1 MKKLLLHKIRQGEF
15 NPSPSIQQTIDS
27 LNTSYA
33 RARETVQRMH
43 SEDELTLEES
53 MGREFLYYSKEM
65 HKAKLKQ
72 FEDEDQKMFELRKE
86 LKSIFQVDVWDEVIQ
101 NCEFDTLEELYESY
115 KQYVRN
121 NYEYS
126 EITQ

>member
-1 MKKLLLHKIRQGEF
+1 MKKLLLNRIRSGEF
-15 NPSPSIQQTIDS
+15 NPSQTIQQTIDS

-72 FEDEDQKMFELRKE
+72 FEDEDQKMFLLRKE
-86 LKSIFQVDVWDEVIQ
+86 LHDIFGIDVWDEVILSYEFETIEEMY
-101 NCEFDTLEELYESY
+101 NCF
-115 KQYVRN
+115 KQHIRD
-121 NYEYS
+121 NYA
-126 EITQ
+126 

>member
-1 MKKLLLHKIRQGEF
+1 MKKLLLNRIRSGEF
-15 NPSPSIQQTIDS
+15 NPSRTIQQTIDS

-72 FEDEDQKMFELRKE
+72 FEDEDQKMFILRKE
-86 LKSIFQVDVWDEVIQ
+86 LHGIFGIDVWDEVILSYEFETIEEMY
-101 NCEFDTLEELYESY
+101 NCF
-115 KQYVRN
+115 KQHIRD
-121 NYEYS
+121 NYA
-126 EITQ
+126 

>member
-1 MKKLLLHKIRQGEF
+1 MKKLLLNRIRSGEF
-15 NPSPSIQQTIDS
+15 NPSRTIQQTIDS

-65 HKAKLKQ
+65 HKTKLKQ
-72 FEDEDQKMFELRKE
+72 FEDENQKMFELRKE
-86 LKSIFQVDVWDEVIQ
+86 LKSIFGVDVWDEVLL
-101 NCEFDTLEELYESY
+101 NYEFDTLEELYESY
-115 KQYVRN
+115 KLCVKK
-121 NYEYS
+121 
-126 EITQ
+126 

>member
-1 MKKLLLHKIRQGEF
+1 MKKLLLNRIRSGEF
-15 NPSPSIQQTIDS
+15 NPSRTIQQTIDS

-72 FEDEDQKMFELRKE
+72 FEDEDQKMFLLRKE
-86 LKSIFQVDVWDEVIQ
+86 LHDIFGIDVWDEVILSYEFETIEEMY
-101 NCEFDTLEELYESY
+101 NCF
-115 KQYVRN
+115 KQHIRD
-121 NYEYS
+121 NYD
-126 EITQ
+126 

>member
-1 MKKLLLHKIRQGEF
+1 MKKLLLNRIRSGEF
-15 NPSPSIQQTIDS
+15 NPSRTIQQTIDS

-43 SEDELTLEES
+43 SEDEFTLEES

-72 FEDEDQKMFELRKE
+72 FEDEDQKMFLLRKE
-86 LKSIFQVDVWDEVIQ
+86 LHDIFGIDVWDEVILSYEFETIEEMY
-101 NCEFDTLEELYESY
+101 NCF
-115 KQYVRN
+115 KQHIRD
-121 NYEYS
+121 NYD
-126 EITQ
+126 

>member
-1 MKKLLLHKIRQGEF
+1 MKKLLLNRIRSGEF
-15 NPSPSIQQTIDS
+15 NPSRTIQQTIDS

-72 FEDEDQKMFELRKE
+72 FEDEDQKMFLLRKE
-86 LKSIFQVDVWDEVIQ
+86 LHDIFGIDVWDEVILSYEFETIEEMY
-101 NCEFDTLEELYESY
+101 NCF
-115 KQYVRN
+115 KQHIRD
-121 NYEYS
+121 NYA
-126 EITQ
+126 

>member
-1 MKKLLLHKIRQGEF
+1 
-15 NPSPSIQQTIDS
+15 
-27 LNTSYA
+27 
-33 RARETVQRMH
+33 
-43 SEDELTLEES
+43 
-53 MGREFLYYSKEM
+53 M

>member
-1 MKKLLLHKIRQGEF
+1 MKKLLLNRIRSGEF
-15 NPSPSIQQTIDS
+15 NPSRTIQQTIDS

-33 RARETVQRMH
+33 RAKETVQRMH
-43 SEDELTLEES
+43 GEDELTLEES

-86 LKSIFQVDVWDEVIQ
+86 FKSIFQIDVWDEVILSYEFETIEEMY
-101 NCEFDTLEELYESY
+101 NCF
-115 KQYVRN
+115 KQHIRD
-121 NYEYS
+121 NYA
-126 EITQ
+126 

>member
-1 MKKLLLHKIRQGEF
+1 MKKLLLNRIRSGEF
-15 NPSPSIQQTIDS
+15 NPSRTIQQTIDS

-72 FEDEDQKMFELRKE
+72 FEDEDHKMFLLRKE
-86 LKSIFQVDVWDEVIQ
+86 LHDIFGIDVWDEVILSYEFETIEEMY
-101 NCEFDTLEELYESY
+101 NCF
-115 KQYVRN
+115 KQHIRD
-121 NYEYS
+121 NYA
-126 EITQ
+126 

>member
-1 MKKLLLHKIRQGEF
+1 MKKLLLNRIRQGEF
-15 NPSPSIQQTIDS
+15 NPSPTIQQTIDS
-27 LNTSYA
+27 LNKSYT
-33 RARETVQRMH
+33 RAKETVQRMH